1 MVRASLALRSELLM
15 PVKSGGR
22 EVEPE
27 SAESVS
33 FIDGSAKL
41 TLLPEEERVRPEDEE
56 ELRDDVGR
64 VVGRCSTALEGGGA
78 V

>member
-1 MVRASLALRSELLM
+1 M

-22 EVEPE
+22 GVEPE

-41 TLLPEEERVRPEDEE
+41 TLLPEEERVRPEEEE

-64 VVGRCSTALEGGGA
+64 VVRVVGRCSTVLEGGGA
-78 V
+78 D

>member
-56 ELRDDVGR
+56 LRDDVGR